1 MLIVSQGRDKIIIFE
16 KIDKIYVQNP
26 LENIDGEFEI
36 MAENEW
42 INERIGCYKTESRAK
57 EVLKEI
63 ISWVENK
70 CDFSMDRDGFQVTR
84 QSDVFYMPEE

>member
-1 MLIVSQGRDKIIIFE
+1 MLIVSQDRDKIIIFE
-16 KIDKIYVQNP
+16 KTDKIYVQNP
-26 LENIDGEFEI
+26 LENNDGGFDI

-42 INERIGCYKTESRAK
+42 LNQRIGCYKTELRAK

-63 ISWVENK
+63 ISWIENK
-70 CDFSMDRDGFQVTR
+70 CDFSMDREGFQVTR

>member
-1 MLIVSQGRDKIIIFE
+1 MLIINQDRDKIINFE
-16 KIDKIYVQNP
+16 NMDEIYVQNP
-26 LENIDGEFEI
+26 LKNNDGEFEI
-36 MAENEW
+36 RAENTG
-42 INERIGCYKTESRAK
+42 IDVQIGCYKTESRAK